1 MAGELRPGWHT
12 SETLEALRVLLDRG
26 TAVHR
31 VVARGAGLGDHEMAV
46 LQHLVPGPVG
56 PAEIARRLEVTSA
69 AATGIVDRLVARGY
83 AERRPHAVDRRRT
96 EVHLTETGRA
106 EVRGHLMPM
115 FRAVVALDDQFDEAE
130 RAVVARYLRGA
141 IAALDEVAGRGT
153 DPRGT

>member
-1 MAGELRPGWHT
+1 MSGDGQLRPGWHA
-12 SETLEALRVLLDRG
+12 SDTLEALRVLLDRG

-56 PAEIARRLEVTSA
+56 PAEIARRLEVSAA

-83 AERRPHAVDRRRT
+83 AERRPHADDRRRT
-96 EVHLTETGRA
+96 EVHLTDTGRD
-106 EVRGHLMPM
+106 EVRAHLRPM
-115 FRAVVALDDQFDEAE
+115 FAALADLDQRFDEAE

-141 IAALDEVAGRGT
+141 IDALDEVAG
-153 DPRGT
+153 PR